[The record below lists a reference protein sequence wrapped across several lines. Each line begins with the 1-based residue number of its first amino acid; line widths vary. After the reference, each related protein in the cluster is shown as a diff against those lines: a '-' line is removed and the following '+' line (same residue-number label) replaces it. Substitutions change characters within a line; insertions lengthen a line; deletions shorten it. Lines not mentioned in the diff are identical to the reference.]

1 MQNMGKRIAE
11 ARQKCGMTQ
20 AELAAKMHV
29 TDKAVSKWERGLS
42 RPDIDSIPRLAEC
55 LSMSTEELFGNTAK
69 KSTPEKSEDILSLI
83 LTGIP
88 LAMGISVAVLNLLY
102 QIEARDSFILI
113 GIGLATLALHSF
125 LKNKNK

>member
-20 AELAAKMHV
+20 AELAAKMNV
-29 TDKAVSKWERGLS
+29 TDKAVSKWERGIS

-55 LSMSTEELFGNTAK
+55 LSMSTEELFG
-69 KSTPEKSEDILSLI
+69 STGTKEVPEKNEDILSLI

-88 LAMGISVAVLNLLY
+88 LAMGISVAVLNLLN

-113 GIGLATLALHSF
+113 GIGLASLALHAF
-125 LKNKNK
+125 LKNK